1 MIDRLRTLWDHG
13 FTVRLRKAIRSWRQD
28 DGNVLAA
35 AMAYYSA
42 LAFFPLLMILTAGLG
57 LVLRF
62 TGWGRDAR
70 ARLLESIAGQTSASL
85 ADEINRALDTLESNA
100 AIGGPIGA
108 VMMLTVS
115 VAMFAHFE
123 RSFDRIWGKA
133 NRPPRGMLYAVRNA
147 LRRRLVAFLMLL
159 ATGTLVVVTFIAGMA
174 LDAAA
179 SWGNGWWPI
188 PGWSIK
194 LAHAVVSFVINGAM
208 FALIYKT
215 LPRVR
220 VGWNEAV
227 RGAMLAAVIWELGRF
242 ALGLFLPISRYSAYG
257 VVGSF
262 IATLLWVYFASCVV
276 FLGAEYVKVARA
288 ESEAN
293 DTS

>member
-1 MIDRLRTLWDHG
+1 MIDRLRMLWDDG
-13 FTVRLRKAIRSWRQD
+13 FIAHLRKAVRHWRQD
-28 DGNVLAA
+28 DGNVWAA

-70 ARLLESIAGQTSASL
+70 ARLLESIADQTSASL
-85 ADEINRALDTLESNA
+85 ADEINHALNALESNA
-100 AIGGPIGA
+100 AVGGPIGA
-108 VMMLTVS
+108 VIMLTVS

-123 RSFDRIWGKA
+123 RSFDRIWGRA
-133 NRPPRGMLYAVRNA
+133 DRPPRGMLYAVRNA
-147 LRRRLVAFLMLL
+147 LRRRLVAFVMLL
-159 ATGTLVVVTFIAGMA
+159 ATGTLVVITFIAGMA

-179 SWGNGWWPI
+179 AWGNDLWPI
-188 PGWSIK
+188 PSWSVK
-194 LAHAVVSFVINGAM
+194 FAHAVVSFVINGAM

-220 VGWNEAV
+220 VGWNEAT
-227 RGAMLAAVIWELGRF
+227 RGAMVAAVIWELGRLV
-242 ALGLFLPISRYSAYG
+242 LGLFLPISRYSAYG

-276 FLGAEYVKVARA
+276 FLGAEYVKVVRS
-288 ESEAN
+288 ESAPSE
-293 DTS
+293 TP